1 LTVVDQRPS
10 SANGRPSGRA
20 REHTSGRSGGR
31 WRPPELDTLEG
42 IEFLHAHAGI
52 ERRGARLRTKIIL
65 FVVAA
70 LVPTFL
76 VLGSWFLPRIFWTV
90 QFGES
95 AESARTV
102 AALVVR
108 QPTPETINDVFATA
122 LGRILY
128 LGVLDNAN
136 HVVIARSEHGTIFPP
151 PDVARAASND
161 GVRRNNRELWVVRP
175 TRGGDRVVLAWSLDR
190 AIEAWRR
197 LRRLFTVATI
207 GAITVASILAWLLSR
222 SVTRPLES
230 VTVTL
235 DNLTRQSEWNLRT
248 RVAVRTRDEI
258 GDLAVCV
265 NRFIAELARLV
276 SSTRDAAEHVVR
288 RTEELG
294 ASTEQITAAGQE
306 LTATVEHVA
315 SDAAAQADA
324 AARTREEAI
333 SAGEAAEAMLD
344 RVGEA
349 DQIAGDT
356 LRAAQAGLSGVA
368 DADSAIERIVSAAH
382 AARESFSE
390 VEHRLRAIAGATA
403 GIDGIAQT
411 TNLIALNAAIE
422 AARAGEHGKGFAVV
436 ADEVRKLARAS
447 GRLVEQIRGDI
458 AEIQKST
465 AATADDLAR
474 ANDEVLSGRKVIGAT
489 GQTIRDSAARVESAA
504 AIVRGVASLA
514 VAQRDAVRRIEAR
527 AAEVAALAT
536 AQREAAAQMASATAS
551 QASVI
556 GEAATDLASLQAIAA
571 EALASV
577 NRFVL

>member
-1 LTVVDQRPS
+1 V
-10 SANGRPSGRA
+10 SAPHPRPSGR
-20 REHTSGRSGGR
+20 TSRRGSG

-42 IEFLHAHAGI
+42 IEFLHAHSGV
-52 ERRGARLRTKIIL
+52 ERRGARVRTKIIL
-65 FVVAA
+65 FVAAA
-70 LVPTFL
+70 LVPTF
-76 VLGSWFLPRIFWTV
+76 VILGSWFLPRIFWTV
-90 QFGES
+90 QVGES

-102 AALVVR
+102 AAIVVR
-108 QPTPETINDVFATA
+108 RPTPETINDVFTTA

-128 LGVLDNAN
+128 IGVLDNAN

-151 PDVARAASND
+151 PDVARSASND
-161 GVRRNNRELWVVRP
+161 GVRRNGRELWVVRP

-190 AIEAWRR
+190 ATEAWYR
-197 LRRLFTVATI
+197 LRHLFTIATF
-207 GAITVASILAWLLSR
+207 GAITVACILAWLLSR

-235 DNLTRQSEWNLRT
+235 DNLTRQTEWNLRT

-294 ASTEQITAAGQE
+294 ASTEQITASGQE

-315 SDAAAQADA
+315 ADAAAQADA

-368 DADSAIERIVSAAH
+368 DADSAIERIVLAAH
-382 AARESFSE
+382 AARDSFAE

-465 AATADDLAR
+465 AATADDLSR
-474 ANDEVLSGRKVIGAT
+474 ANEEVLAGRKVIGAT

-514 VAQRDAVRRIEAR
+514 QAQRDAVRRIEGR

-536 AQREAAAQMASATAS
+536 AQREAATQMAAATALQS
-551 QASVI
+551 SVI

>member
-1 LTVVDQRPS
+1 LSVVEQMPGTG
-10 SANGRPSGRA
+10 NGRPSGRA
-20 REHTSGRSGGR
+20 SRRGSG

-42 IEFLHAHAGI
+42 IEFLHAHSGI
-52 ERRGARLRTKIIL
+52 ERRGARVRTKIIL

-70 LVPTFL
+70 LAPTF
-76 VLGSWFLPRIFWTV
+76 VILGSWFLPRIFWTV
-90 QFGES
+90 QVGES

-102 AALVVR
+102 AAIVVR
-108 QPTPETINDVFATA
+108 RPTPETINDVFTTA

-128 LGVLDNAN
+128 IGVLDNAN

-151 PDVARAASND
+151 PDVARSASND
-161 GVRRNNRELWVVRP
+161 GVRRNGRELWVVRP

-190 AIEAWRR
+190 ATEAWYR
-197 LRRLFTVATI
+197 LRHLFTIATF
-207 GAITVASILAWLLSR
+207 GAITVACFLAWLLSR

-230 VTVTL
+230 VTVSL

-294 ASTEQITAAGQE
+294 ASTEQITASGQE

-315 SDAAAQADA
+315 ADAAAQADA

-333 SAGEAAEAMLD
+333 RAGEAAEAMLD

-368 DADSAIERIVSAAH
+368 DADSAIERIVVAAH
-382 AARESFSE
+382 AARDSFAE

-465 AATADDLAR
+465 AATADDLSR
-474 ANDEVLSGRKVIGAT
+474 ANEEVLAGRKVIGAT

-514 VAQRDAVRRIEAR
+514 QAQRDAVRRIEAR

-536 AQREAAAQMASATAS
+536 AQREAATQMAAATALQS
-551 QASVI
+551 SVI

>member
-1 LTVVDQRPS
+1 LTVVEQKPR
-10 SANGRPSGRA
+10 ANGR
-20 REHTSGRSGGR
+20 RSSGR
-31 WRPPELDTLEG
+31 WRSPELDTLEG
-42 IEFLHAHAGI
+42 IEFLHAHGGV
-52 ERRGARLRTKIIL
+52 ERRGARVRTKII
-65 FVVAA
+65 FFVAA
-70 LVPTFL
+70 ALFPTFL
-76 VLGSWFLPRIFWTV
+76 ILGYWFLPRIFWTV
-90 QFGES
+90 QVGES

-108 QPTPETINDVFATA
+108 RPTPETINDVFTTA
-122 LGRILY
+122 IGRILY
-128 LGVLDNAN
+128 VGVLDESN
-136 HVVIARSEHGTIFPP
+136 HVVYARSEHNTIFPP

-161 GVRRNNRELWVVRP
+161 GVRRNGRELWVVRP
-175 TRGGDRVVLAWSLDR
+175 TRGGERVVLAWSLDR
-190 AIEAWRR
+190 ASDAWYR
-197 LRRLFTVATI
+197 LRRLFTIATI
-207 GAITVASILAWLLSR
+207 AAITVASVLAWLLSR

-276 SSTRDAAEHVVR
+276 ASTRDAAERVVR

-294 ASTEQITAAGQE
+294 ASTEQLTVAGEE
-306 LTATVEHVA
+306 LTVTVEHVA
-315 SDAAAQADA
+315 ADAAAQADA

-333 SAGEAAEAMLD
+333 TAGEAAEAMLD

-368 DADSAIERIVSAAH
+368 DADSAIERIVVAAH
-382 AARESFSE
+382 AARDSFSE

-447 GRLVEQIRGDI
+447 GKLVEQIRGEI
-458 AEIQKST
+458 AGIQKST
-465 AATADDLAR
+465 AATAEDLAR
-474 ANDEVLSGRKVIGAT
+474 ANDEVLAGRKVIGAT

-504 AIVRGVASLA
+504 SIVRGVASLA
-514 VAQRDAVRRIEAR
+514 AAQRDAVRRIEGR
-527 AAEVAALAT
+527 AAEVSALAT
-536 AQREAAAQMASATAS
+536 AQREAASQMASATAM
-551 QASVI
+551 QASVV
-556 GEAATDLASLQAIAA
+556 GEVATDLASLQAIAA

>member
-1 LTVVDQRPS
+1 V
-10 SANGRPSGRA
+10 SGR
-20 REHTSGRSGGR
+20 TSGR
-31 WRPPELDTLEG
+31 WRSPELDTLEG
-42 IEFLHAHAGI
+42 IEFLHAHGGV
-52 ERRGARLRTKIIL
+52 ERRGARVRTKIIL
-65 FVVAA
+65 FVAAA
-70 LVPTFL
+70 LFPTFL
-76 VLGSWFLPRIFWTV
+76 ILGSWFLPRIFWTV
-90 QFGES
+90 QVGES

-108 QPTPETINDVFATA
+108 RPTPEAINDVFTTA

-128 LGVLDNAN
+128 VGVLDDAG
-136 HVVIARSEHGTIFPP
+136 HVVYARSEHGSIFPP
-151 PDVARAASND
+151 PDVARSESND
-161 GVRRNNRELWVVRP
+161 GVRHNGRELWVVRP
-175 TRGGDRVVLAWSLDR
+175 TRANQRVVLAWSLDR
-190 AIEAWRR
+190 ASDAWYR

-207 GAITVASILAWLLSR
+207 GAITVACFLAWMLSR

-235 DNLTRQSEWNLRT
+235 DNLTRQPAWNLRT

-276 SSTRDAAEHVVR
+276 DSTRDAAERVVR

-294 ASTEQITAAGQE
+294 ASTEELTASGQE

-315 SDAAAQADA
+315 ADAAAQADA

-333 SAGEAAEAMLD
+333 TAGEAAEAMLD

-368 DADSAIERIVSAAH
+368 DADSAIERIVEAAQ
-382 AARESFSE
+382 AARESFAE

-458 AEIQKST
+458 AGIQKST

-474 ANDEVLSGRKVIGAT
+474 ANDEVEAGRKVIGAT

-514 VAQRDAVRRIEAR
+514 TAQRDAVRRIEAR
-527 AAEVAALAT
+527 AAEVAALA
-536 AQREAAAQMASATAS
+536 AGQREAAAQMASATAL